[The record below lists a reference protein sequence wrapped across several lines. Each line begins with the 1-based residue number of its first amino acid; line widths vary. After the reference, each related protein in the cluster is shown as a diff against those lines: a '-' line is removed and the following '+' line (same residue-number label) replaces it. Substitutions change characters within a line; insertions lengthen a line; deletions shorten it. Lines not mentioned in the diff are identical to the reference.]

1 MGSTSRH
8 EDFVASRNHMRDED
22 FYTDLPVGEILRR
35 GRLQYGMSIP
45 EVEHALR
52 IRREHLN
59 ALENSNFA
67 ALPGRAYVIG
77 FVRTYAEFLNLDGG
91 RVVELLKKQAR
102 EGLGSEA
109 QAMNFQISASESRV
123 PSVPIVGVAI
133 TMLALLLVIWVAYQN
148 MRLSGVDEF
157 PAVPEDL
164 QSLQA
169 FEKNTEESI
178 APSADNEEPQGPL
191 IPAEKPVEAVPD
203 VASVPEVEIKL
214 LDDSWIELRNP
225 EGRVVDARLFRKG
238 EVIALDKPVD
248 EFGNTYAITMGNAGG
263 VEIRVGGKSLGTLG
277 ETNKVRR
284 NVPLNPKT
292 LKLLMAN

>member
-1 MGSTSRH
+1 MAH
-8 EDFVASRNHMRDED
+8 RNHIRDED

-52 IRREHLN
+52 IRREHLE

-77 FVRTYAEFLNLDGG
+77 FVRTYAEFLQLDGG
-91 RVVELLKKQAR
+91 RVVELLKKQSR

-109 QAMNFQISASESRV
+109 QAMNFQVPASESRV
-123 PSVPIVGVAI
+123 PSVPIIGVAI
-133 TMLALLLVIWVAYQN
+133 TMLVMLIVIWVAYQN
-148 MRLSGVDEF
+148 MRLSGIDEF
-157 PAVPEDL
+157 PPVPEDL
-164 QSLQA
+164 HALST
-169 FEKNTEESI
+169 FEKN
-178 APSADNEEPQGPL
+178 
-191 IPAEKPVEAVPD
+191 VE
-203 VASVPEVEIKL
+203 VASVPAVEEPEGPPAPATETPASKPLTPVIPTVAEVEVHL

-238 EVIALDKPVD
+238 EVITLDKPVD
-248 EFGNTYAITMGNAGG
+248 EFGNAYAITMGNAGG
-263 VEIRVGGKSLGTLG
+263 VEIRVGGKSLGALG

-292 LKLLMAN
+292 LKLLMGN